1 VERLE
6 ITYERNDTTNESE
19 RREEWRRVLTEEK
32 FTDFYL
38 IDPAAPQMSMYVPA
52 DKFPVKRYTELN
64 DMTGQESTPSW
75 SLWNSGNTPEM
86 MELCQ
91 RHAVTLNFSHGVRAA
106 EKSYDIGE
114 QIGALGVVREA
125 QTTQFQPVRQLE
137 PLEENLLD
145 EKYFETNQWD
155 SWDQLA
161 WKELTEHKA
170 ILCSDSQEFAQG
182 CVIAPTV

>member
-1 VERLE
+1 MRFYWVQVERLE

-64 DMTGQESTPSW
+64 DMTCQESTPSW

-86 MELCQ
+86 M
-91 RHAVTLNFSHGVRAA
+91 
-106 EKSYDIGE
+106 
-114 QIGALGVVREA
+114 
-125 QTTQFQPVRQLE
+125 
-137 PLEENLLD
+137 LEENLLD